1 MPRTI
6 GIGIQD
12 FEKLI
17 TSNSFYVD
25 KTGFIKEWWENNDD
39 VTLITRPRRFG
50 KTLTMDMIQR
60 FFSVEYAQKSEI
72 FEGLS
77 IWNEG
82 KYQKLQ
88 GTLPVIYLSF
98 ADIKETSYAGTR
110 EKICILIRDLYN
122 QYDFLRTEGVL
133 KEGELEYYNQVSL
146 EMSDAVAAH
155 SLKALSHYLA
165 DYYGKKVIILLDEY
179 DTPLQ
184 EAYMNG
190 YWKELTEFI
199 RGLFNAA
206 FKTNRDLY
214 RAILT
219 GITRISKESVF
230 SDLNNLEVV
239 TTTSEKYETSF
250 GFTEKEVWEALKE
263 YGLYEKKDNVKDW
276 YDGFTFGQKGDV
288 YNPWSILNYLD
299 KKRFSS
305 YWANTSSNRLVSR
318 LIQEGDRKVKM
329 VMEELL
335 QGGKLCTWIDE
346 QIVFSQLD
354 DRSDAIWSLFLAS
367 GYLRLE
373 SYQIDEDSGKETY
386 ELMLTNKEV
395 RLMFQKLI
403 ESWFSR
409 TSCSYNDF
417 IYALLQNDIKSM
429 NSYMNDIALATFS
442 YFDTGKNPSRAE
454 PERFYHGFVLGLM
467 VDLAGRYRI
476 TSNRESGLGR
486 YDVMLEPQEK
496 EDNAIIMEF
505 KVHDPTEEATLEDT
519 VKNALKQIDEMKYSA
534 LLVDRGISP
543 NRIRKYGFAFEGKK
557 VLIGGG
563 D

>member
-155 SLKALSHYLA
+155 SIKALSHYLA
-165 DYYGKKVIILLDEY
+165 SYYGKKVIILLDEY

-276 YDGFTFGQKGDV
+276 YDGFTFGNQREI
-288 YNPWSILNYLD
+288 YNPWSILNFLD
-299 KKRFSS
+299 K
-305 YWANTSSNRLVSR
+305 
-318 LIQEGDRKVKM
+318 
-329 VMEELL
+329 
-335 QGGKLCTWIDE
+335 
-346 QIVFSQLD
+346 
-354 DRSDAIWSLFLAS
+354 
-367 GYLRLE
+367 
-373 SYQIDEDSGKETY
+373 
-386 ELMLTNKEV
+386 
-395 RLMFQKLI
+395 
-403 ESWFSR
+403 
-409 TSCSYNDF
+409 
-417 IYALLQNDIKSM
+417 
-429 NSYMNDIALATFS
+429 
-442 YFDTGKNPSRAE
+442 
-454 PERFYHGFVLGLM
+454 
-467 VDLAGRYRI
+467 
-476 TSNRESGLGR
+476 REFG
-486 YDVMLEPQEK
+486 P
-496 EDNAIIMEF
+496 
-505 KVHDPTEEATLEDT
+505 
-519 VKNALKQIDEMKYSA
+519 
-534 LLVDRGISP
+534 
-543 NRIRKYGFAFEGKK
+543 
-557 VLIGGG
+557 
-563 D
+563 

>member
-12 FEKLI
+12 FEKLF

-25 KTGFIKEWWENNDD
+25 KTNFIKEWWENNDD

-110 EKICILIRDLYN
+110 EKICILIKDLYN

-165 DYYGKKVIILLDEY
+165 SYYGKKVIILLDEY

-263 YGLYEKKDNVKDW
+263 YGLYEKKDKVKDW
-276 YDGFTFGQKGDV
+276 YDGFTFGQKRDL

-429 NSYMNDIALATFS
+429 NSYMNL
-442 YFDTGKNPSRAE
+442 
-454 PERFYHGFVLGLM
+454 
-467 VDLAGRYRI
+467 
-476 TSNRESGLGR
+476 
-486 YDVMLEPQEK
+486 Q
-496 EDNAIIMEF
+496 
-505 KVHDPTEEATLEDT
+505 
-519 VKNALKQIDEMKYSA
+519 
-534 LLVDRGISP
+534 
-543 NRIRKYGFAFEGKK
+543 
-557 VLIGGG
+557 
-563 D
+563 

>member
-88 GTLPVIYLSF
+88 GTLPMIYLSF

-110 EKICILIRDLYN
+110 EKICILIKDLYN

-165 DYYGKKVIILLDEY
+165 SYYGKKVIILLDEY

-263 YGLYEKKDNVKDW
+263 YGLYEKKDKVKDW
-276 YDGFTFGQKGDV
+276 YDGFTFGQKRDI

-496 EDNAIIMEF
+496 ENNTIIMEF

-534 LLVDRGISP
+534 LLVARGISP